1 MENLLAEIP
10 AWLMITIG
18 LLLLAAE
25 LMTGAFVILF
35 FGIGFVVIGI
45 SGFFIGW
52 SAGEFQLLSAMLLG
66 GILTFTLRPL
76 FINSMNKDDL
86 PLETMQVGE
95 LGKIVK
101 NDGELRLEYKGTT
114 WVFENRGES
123 DIAEG
128 DEVMVERLKNN
139 VAYIQ
144 K

>member
-86 PLETMQVGE
+86 LLETMQVGE